1 MLDDRHKYFS
11 RFVEM
16 LPAYRCSRGM
26 DAHVVPASRFDLL
39 DAVACGLR
47 SDELPPGR
55 LIVSV
60 SRHDVAIIGVVIH
73 FATARAMKRGGSM
86 DI

>member
-1 MLDDRHKYFS
+1 MRMSS
-11 RFVEM
+11 RLHASTFLM
-16 LPAYRCSRGM
+16 RSPA
-26 DAHVVPASRFDLL
+26 A
-39 DAVACGLR
+39 LR

>member
-1 MLDDRHKYFS
+1 MRMSS
-11 RFVEM
+11 RLHASTF
-16 LPAYRCSRGM
+16 LKLRSPA
-26 DAHVVPASRFDLL
+26 ALL
-39 DAVACGLR
+39 
-47 SDELPPGR
+47 SDELLPGR

-60 SRHDVAIIGVVIH
+60 SRHDVAVIGVVIH